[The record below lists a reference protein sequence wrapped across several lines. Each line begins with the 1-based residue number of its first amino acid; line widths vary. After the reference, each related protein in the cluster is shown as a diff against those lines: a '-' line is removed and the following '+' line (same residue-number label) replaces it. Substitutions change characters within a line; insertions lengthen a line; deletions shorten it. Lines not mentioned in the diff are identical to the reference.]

1 MSTTPERHRRVVV
14 TIDLEDDPLTELLAV
29 QALLRLTEWLH
40 HEGITPART
49 TLEITNPALPTT
61 P

>member
-1 MSTTPERHRRVVV
+1 MNAPPPLRRVVV
-14 TIDLEDDPLTELLAV
+14 TIDLDDDPLIEVLAV

-40 HEGITPART
+40 HEAIAPTRT
-49 TLEITNPALPTT
+49 TLEITTPGPPTT